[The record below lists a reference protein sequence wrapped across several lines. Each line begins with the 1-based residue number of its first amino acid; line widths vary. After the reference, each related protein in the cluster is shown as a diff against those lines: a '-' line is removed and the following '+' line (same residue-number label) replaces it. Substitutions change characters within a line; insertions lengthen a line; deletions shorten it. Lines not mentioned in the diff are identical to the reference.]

1 MASFAELQ
9 KEGLTPFALG
19 PIYVYAG
26 VQEDIVRRF
35 VSEQPKK
42 AMHYEIKAGIGY
54 IPREDNLEPRGAVLE
69 FKHNVLTFCREWNNI
84 LNVLD
89 SQSYMHFKKWLL
101 AQQFA
106 NRAEK
111 KFFVPRLFTP
121 PVLDP
126 VALDLETPLAIP
138 TSLDVYSVSGM
149 KGILYPKDMGLPKE
163 HAKAYIEFVHRPPE
177 EDTIKLGSAALKL
190 LREV

>member
-1 MASFAELQ
+1 MSRACLPTVWGSSMEAPVPASQHPEVPKNEAKFMASFAELQ
-9 KEGLTPFALG
+9 KEGITPFALG

-42 AMHYEIKAGIGY
+42 AMHYEIKAGVGY

-69 FKHNVLTFCREWNNI
+69 FKHDVLTFCREWNTV

-106 NRAEK
+106 NRAER
-111 KFFVPRLFTP
+111 KFFC
-121 PVLDP
+121 
-126 VALDLETPLAIP
+126 AA
-138 TSLDVYSVSGM
+138 SVY
-149 KGILYPKDMGLPKE
+149 P
-163 HAKAYIEFVHRPPE
+163 ARA
-177 EDTIKLGSAALKL
+177 
-190 LREV
+190 